1 MLSPSQSL
9 QYLKESIERASM
21 CTEWILSRFSAYRR
35 LPVKGMPSKSM
46 LHMQK
51 NARWKVWREHRLC
64 GGKRGLLR
72 REYLQHHITLASEQ

>member
-51 NARWKVWREHRLC
+51 NEVV
-64 GGKRGLLR
+64 
-72 REYLQHHITLASEQ
+72 Y

>member
-51 NARWKVWREHRLC
+51 NARW
-64 GGKRGLLR
+64 
-72 REYLQHHITLASEQ
+72 

>member
-9 QYLKESIERASM
+9 QYQKGSIERASM
-21 CTEWILSRFSAYRR
+21 STEWILSRFSAYRR

-51 NARWKVWREHRLC
+51 NARGKVWRERRLS
-64 GGKRGLLR
+64 G
-72 REYLQHHITLASEQ
+72 